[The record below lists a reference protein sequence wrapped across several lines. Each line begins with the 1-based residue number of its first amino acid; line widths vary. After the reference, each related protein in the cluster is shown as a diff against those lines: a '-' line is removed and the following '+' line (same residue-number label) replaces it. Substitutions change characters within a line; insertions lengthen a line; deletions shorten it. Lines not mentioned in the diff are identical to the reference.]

1 VSFSSFGAGI
11 EPVDELEAFS
21 MTYKFLSRSSCWA
34 LSLAVSLSTVAC
46 HAQQTNGSQ
55 GWSDKTRNSWYFASQ
70 GSRLMPYEWFMALE
84 SVDGGAKF
92 ASIENLES
100 FGFVAPPEWSDS
112 SLPIGF
118 ARDVQDDTDLSVSKL
133 RWFEGQGSEEPWI
146 GLNCSA
152 CHTAKI
158 SYQGKDAII
167 DGAASLLDFQSF
179 IEELDKA
186 LVRTQSTPEVWDSFA
201 AEVLGEKDT
210 EANRAELRTA
220 FDKLVAWQ
228 LLTDKM
234 NETPIRY
241 GYGRLDAV
249 GHIFNKALMFTGAEA
264 KDSNPA
270 DAPVSYP
277 FIWDIWRQEKVQWNG
292 VARNSRFDLPG
303 DSFEYGALGRNVGEV
318 LGVFGDVVPQK
329 NTGLVGSL
337 KGFESSVQTVNLE
350 RLERIL
356 QDLAAPRWP
365 ADYPPIDAESAAR
378 GQGLFKEKCA
388 SCHLTPDM
396 QAEEKPTEVMV
407 TFEATLAKH
416 PENLTDIWMACNAYL
431 YTGPTGTLEGMK
443 DQNGEVMGPQAP
455 VVNML
460 ATTVKNALIG
470 DKPAL
475 VETAFV
481 NFFGIRRLP
490 DIFEAAP
497 DQARENARAECL
509 NTKNQELLAYKAR
522 PLDGIWATAPYLHN
536 GSVASLY
543 ELLLPAEERMAT
555 FWVGSREFDPVRVG
569 YIADKPEAGDAFEFR
584 VRDASGA
591 LIEGNSNAGHD
602 YGAANFSDQD
612 RMDLIEYMKGL

>member
-1 VSFSSFGAGI
+1 MTSSSFSRLPLGALALSFS
-11 EPVDELEAFS
+11 LS
-21 MTYKFLSRSSCWA
+21 MT
-34 LSLAVSLSTVAC
+34 AC
-46 HAQQTNGSQ
+46 HAQDTPAVQ
-55 GWSDKTRNSWYFASQ
+55 GWSNETRNSWYFASQ
-70 GSRLMPYEWFMALE
+70 GSRLMPHDWFTALE
-84 SVDGGAKF
+84 SPDGQSKF
-92 ASIENLES
+92 SSMETLES

-112 SLPIGF
+112 ALPIGF
-118 ARDVQDDTDLSVSKL
+118 ARDVQDDTNLSVSKL

-158 SYQGKDAII
+158 SYQGAEAIV
-167 DGAASLLDFQSF
+167 DGAPSLLDFQSF

-186 LVRTQSTPEVWDSFA
+186 LLRTQAQPEVWDRFA
-201 AEVLGEKDT
+201 AEVLGEKDSP
-210 EANRAELRTA
+210 ANREELRAA

-228 LLTDKM
+228 MLTDQM

-249 GHIFNKALMFTGAEA
+249 GHIFNKVLMFTGAEA
-264 KDSNPA
+264 KDGNPA

-303 DSFEYGALGRNVGEV
+303 DSLEYGALGRNVGEV
-318 LGVFGDVVPQK
+318 LGVFGDVVPEK
-329 NTGLVGSL
+329 NTGILGGL

-365 ADYPPIDAESAAR
+365 DSYPPIEAESAAR
-378 GQGLFKEKCA
+378 GEVLFKDKCA

-396 QAEEKPTEVMV
+396 QAEDKPTEVMV
-407 TFEATLAKH
+407 TFEATLARH

-431 YTGPTGTLEGMK
+431 FAGPTGTLEGMK

-475 VETAFV
+475 VDTVFV

-490 DIFEAAP
+490 DIFEAGREE
-497 DQARENARAECL
+497 ARENARLECL

-536 GSVASLY
+536 GSVASLH
-543 ELLLPAEERMAT
+543 ELLLPAEARMES
-555 FWVGSREFDPVRVG
+555 FWVGNREFDPIKVG
-569 YIADKPEAGDAFEFR
+569 YVAAKPKAGDAFEFK
-584 VRDASGA
+584 VRDATGA

-602 YGAANFSDQD
+602 YGAVGFSEQD